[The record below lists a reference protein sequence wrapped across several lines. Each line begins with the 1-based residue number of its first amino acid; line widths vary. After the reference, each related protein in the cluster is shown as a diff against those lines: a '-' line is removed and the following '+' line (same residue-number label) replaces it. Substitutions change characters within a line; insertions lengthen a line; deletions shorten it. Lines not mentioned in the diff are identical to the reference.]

1 MKRYVEARLGKHIE
15 SAEKLRKFLHNDRKV
30 LRFEGE
36 WDDSA
41 SVYGDRNAY
50 ILQFYLAND
59 TVDVR
64 EVRGRC
70 YCCAFCLGRGC
81 LCWQCRDTCTAFVW
95 RPERFAS
102 CCGAARLRGAPA
114 RRRRG
119 SGDDCHVMC
128 CVRSLLGFLL

>member
-36 WDDSA
+36 WDDTA

-64 EVRGRC
+64 EVRAPWVAFAADLLLGACCCRC
-70 YCCAFCLGRGC
+70 CRGVVACFVYCCG
-81 LCWQCRDTCTAFVW
+81 
-95 RPERFAS
+95 
-102 CCGAARLRGAPA
+102 
-114 RRRRG
+114 
-119 SGDDCHVMC
+119 
-128 CVRSLLGFLL
+128 